1 MQQHLW
7 DEATGHLKRSF
18 CRNPSAVQ
26 GFADDYSYLIGQP
39 HSHLA
44 AACCCVLSHILLLLA
59 AVFSATSCCFLLLCS
74 HSHLVAA
81 CCCVLSHKLLLLAA
95 VLQVMTVGLSV
106 YMLCA
111 VMTPSALHHWLF
123 WGVIHFPD
131 LSSLAPGWQLNTGQ
145 ISQL

>member
-7 DEATGHLKRSF
+7 DEATGRLKRSF

-44 AACCCVLSHILLLLA
+44 AACCCVLSH
-59 AVFSATSCCFLLLCS
+59 
-74 HSHLVAA
+74 
-81 CCCVLSHKLLLLAA
+81 KLLLLAA
-95 VLQVMTVGLSV
+95 VLQVMTVRLSV

-111 VMTPSALHHWLF
+111 VMKPSALHHWLL
-123 WGVIHFPD
+123 WAVIHFSD
-131 LSSLAPGWQLNTGQ
+131 LSSLAPGWQLYT
-145 ISQL
+145 